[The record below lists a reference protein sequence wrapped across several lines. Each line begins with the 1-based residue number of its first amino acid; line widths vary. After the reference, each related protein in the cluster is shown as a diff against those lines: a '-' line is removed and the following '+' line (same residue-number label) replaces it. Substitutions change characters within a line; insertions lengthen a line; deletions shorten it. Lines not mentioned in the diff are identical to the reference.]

1 MKMGVVREAMV
12 GVVREAMVGVVKK
25 NRGVAKRGL

>member
-1 MKMGVVREAMV
+1 MGVVREAMV